1 MTDEAVPTE
10 AHAAPA
16 EADGR
21 HRVVVGLFVAY
32 TLLLV
37 VAAWAQWTDN
47 RAVLDILDLR
57 RFFK

>member
-1 MTDEAVPTE
+1 VTDEAVPSE
-10 AHAAPA
+10 VGAAPA

-21 HRVVVGLFVAY
+21 QRLVVGLFVAY
-32 TLLLV
+32 TLVLV

-47 RAVLDILDLR
+47 RAVLDLLDLR